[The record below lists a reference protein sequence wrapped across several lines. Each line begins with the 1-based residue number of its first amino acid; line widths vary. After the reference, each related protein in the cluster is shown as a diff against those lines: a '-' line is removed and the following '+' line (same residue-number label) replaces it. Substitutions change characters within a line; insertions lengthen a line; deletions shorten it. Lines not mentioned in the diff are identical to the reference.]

1 MGKYMSNNMNKLEED
16 YPEHY
21 DIVDKLNDMVYDGEV
36 LDEKTL
42 KLIAIAIAAST
53 NNDVAIKMQ
62 MKHGLNDYG
71 ITKNEI
77 MDVLKIVLLLA
88 GKPAF
93 TKSIGVLYSLID
105 E

>member
-16 YPEHY
+16 YPELY

-77 MDVLKIVLLLA
+77 MDVLKIVLLL
-88 GKPAF
+88 
-93 TKSIGVLYSLID
+93 LL
-105 E
+105 